1 MFSPEQWR
9 RSGRRPL
16 LHGALAVGAALL
28 VVLALRLA
36 GEDLRIDARGT
47 VRPVPVGA
55 VAAAAAAGA
64 LAAAVLGRL
73 ARRASRPR
81 RAFLVA
87 VVVPPVAGALP
98 AGPTGPQRDAG
109 AGRQHAAGS
118 RR

>member
-1 MFSPEQWR
+1 MFSPEQRR

-16 LHGALAVGAALL
+16 LH
-28 VVLALRLA
+28 
-36 GEDLRIDARGT
+36 
-47 VRPVPVGA
+47 
-55 VAAAAAAGA
+55 GA

-87 VVVPPVAGALP
+87 VVVPPVARALP
-98 AGPTGPQRDAG
+98 AGRTGPQRDAG